1 MVNVSQKYEFYFT
14 KTFQKGEGRRG
25 LLKASPGA
33 KLSWKIHR
41 KRGAVNVKQE
51 GVMQILRRTNENA
64 DLVYFIAAFISASL
78 C

>member
-1 MVNVSQKYEFYFT
+1 MVNVSQKYEFYFS

-41 KRGAVNVKQE
+41 KERGGERERGKGNANVAP
-51 GVMQILRRTNENA
+51 N
-64 DLVYFIAAFISASL
+64 
-78 C
+78 